1 MLALLL
7 PLALAAP
14 SPSDSVARIVNLA
27 WSQAQEPVSAEP
39 PKLDP
44 KHEGDVQSDRELG
57 KRYSA
62 EVDKELKASADADGL
77 RRVQQIGAEMA
88 TIANRTLAKTLW
100 GDKRF
105 SPFDYQF
112 KLVEGKDVN
121 AFSLPGGYIYVY
133 DGLLKYVESD
143 DELAGVLAHEIG
155 HAALRH
161 VATLQREQNK
171 LNAVQLPLILVAIL
185 AGGASGGAGAL
196 GIGSLVGTAVG
207 SGWSVRA
214 EQAADYAGFQYMVQS
229 KYNPTGMLTMMERL
243 ARDERS
249 GPAVD
254 WGIYRTHPP
263 GRERA
268 YALASFLDQSGI
280 PIRRSLVTTSYRA
293 TIRPGEN
300 QNVDILFGGRRVV
313 AFSGSNAIQ
322 RADEV
327 VPKLNAFMDSEPDL
341 FDLFLDD
348 DGTVL
353 ARRRPLFRIS
363 ALDAE
368 AAKLPLPDYQ
378 REVMRNLKIAI
389 YGLAYRVWDTR

>member
-7 PLALAAP
+7 PMVLATQ
-14 SPSDSVARIVNLA
+14 SPVARIVAVA
-27 WSQAQEPVSAEP
+27 WHQADNPPV
-39 PKLDP
+39 LDP
-44 KHEGDVQSDRELG
+44 KHEADVQNDKELG
-57 KRYSA
+57 KKYSA
-62 EVDKELKASADADGL
+62 EVDKELKASADGDGL
-77 RRVQQIGAEMA
+77 KRVQRIGAEMA
-88 TIANRTLAKTLW
+88 EIANRTLTKSLW

-161 VATLQREQNK
+161 VATLQREQSK
-171 LNAVQLPLILVAIL
+171 LNAIQLPLILVAIL
-185 AGGASGGAGAL
+185 AGGSSGAAGAL
-196 GIGSLVGTAVG
+196 GLGSLVGTAVG
-207 SGWSVRA
+207 NGWSVKA

-249 GPAVD
+249 GPNID

-263 GRERA
+263 SRERA
-268 YALASFLDQSGI
+268 ASLEGDISRAGI
-280 PIRRSLVTTSYRA
+280 PVQRSAVTTSYRA
-293 TIRPGEN
+293 TMRPGDN
-300 QNVDILFGGRRVV
+300 LNVDVLFGGRRIVS
-313 AFSGSNAIQ
+313 FSGTDAIQ
-322 RADEV
+322 RADDL
-327 VPKLNAFMDSEPDL
+327 VPKLNTFMDSEPDL
-341 FDLFLDD
+341 FDLEIDE
-348 DGTVL
+348 DGKVL
-353 ARRRPLFRIS
+353 ARRRTLFQIS
-363 ALDAE
+363 PVDAE
-368 AAKLPLPDYQ
+368 AAKRPLADYQ
-378 REVMRNLKIAI
+378 KDVMKNLKTAI